1 MWKPTNTTRLG
12 VSYRSKVDH
21 KLQGKNHI
29 TIPARGMDTTANVH
43 AKITTPETI
52 IFSAAQDLGD
62 KWTVS
67 GIARYTRWSR
77 FGTLKIYQDGK
88 VASTTHEKWKNTW
101 LLGVGADYKVC
112 KNLTLRFGTAWDNTA
127 IRSAKYRTARIPDER
142 RIWASL
148 GASYVKGNWQMDVGY
163 SHLFVHSAHAKG
175 TAEGA
180 GEFNAKYHIQSNI
193 LGMGL
198 QYKF

>member
-1 MWKPTNTTRLG
+1 M
-12 VSYRSKVDH
+12 
-21 KLQGKNHI
+21 
-29 TIPARGMDTTANVH
+29 A
-43 AKITTPETI
+43 
-52 IFSAAQDLGD
+52 
-62 KWTVS
+62 
-67 GIARYTRWSR
+67 
-77 FGTLKIYQDGK
+77 IYQENVQGRPLSRTK
-88 VASTTHEKWKNTW
+88 ENWRNTW
-101 LLGVGADYKVC
+101 LFGVGADYKAC

-127 IRSAKYRTARIPDER
+127 IRSAKYRTPRIPDER

-148 GASYVKGNWQMDVGY
+148 GASYTKNNWQFDVGY

-180 GEFNAKYHIQSNI
+180 GKFNAKYHIQSDI